1 MNRNSWLDL
10 TPLLDIFLILLFA
23 VLINQAVGQ
32 RQLEADYVSALNQL
46 KSDNTQLALEM
57 GALQDLA
64 SAPMIGAGDER
75 RKYDFLVE
83 KVLVIDLEIR
93 STRNQVWINNE
104 PTTLY
109 LVDQPE
115 RQALQKQAIL
125 RELDVVLSRFSA
137 GAPMGLVTLKADTS
151 AYRYAYLI
159 TLDAIQTW
167 VDSKPL
173 PQTYWI
179 QLN

>member
-1 MNRNSWLDL
+1 M
-10 TPLLDIFLILLFA
+10 
-23 VLINQAVGQ
+23 
-32 RQLEADYVSALNQL
+32 SALREQTARPQL
-46 KSDNTQLALEM
+46 N
-57 GALQDLA
+57 
-64 SAPMIGAGDER
+64 AGDER

-93 STRNQVWINNE
+93 SSRNQIWINNE
-104 PTTLY
+104 PTALY
-109 LVDQPE
+109 LVNQPE

-125 RELDVVLSRFSA
+125 RELDAVLAHFPDS
-137 GAPMGLVTLKADTS
+137 APMGLVTLKADTG

-159 TLDAIQTW
+159 TQDAIQAW

-173 PQTYWI
+173 PQTYLI